1 VNVTAVVISNF
12 VIGFLIV
19 AAIIGVP
26 LWLTFK
32 RKHSQPDYSEAR
44 AHYQAKAAAAQHTSD
59 FVPSTPVPVADG
71 LTIARQHLA
80 PRTMVPGRRHAAEP
94 AVRTHAPQATPRT
107 AGRSSDAR

>member
-1 VNVTAVVISNF
+1 VNAVVISNF
-12 VIGFLIV
+12 VIGFLII

-44 AHYQAKAAAAQHTSD
+44 AHYRAKAAAAQHTSD
-59 FVPSTPVPVADG
+59 FVPSTRVPAVDG

-80 PRTMVPGRRHAAEP
+80 PRTMVPGRRHAAQP
-94 AVRTHAPQATPRT
+94 AVRTHAPETTT
-107 AGRSSDAR
+107 ADRSADAQ